1 MLSKPVQ
8 NVLRLVGG
16 KCDGVDEGKLA
27 STKTVGIV
35 AFKRFRLSLII

>member
-8 NVLRLVGG
+8 NVPYLLGG

-27 STKTVGIV
+27 STKQVGIDQ
-35 AFKRFRLSLII
+35 FKRFRLSLF